1 MGEARPQCRGWGVE
15 ARARSRGGRAAVGTP
30 APSGVRPREI
40 PESPPA
46 TSPAASPVEPPEGG
60 GLGGRPVL
68 LVTIGVPFAE
78 DAVRVAIDAAVD
90 GPQVLVVANV
100 VPLVPSYTAR
110 LSVVFD
116 QPLLAAETG
125 DATLQAA
132 RAAAARGLRVERL
145 LVRSPH
151 VVQAV
156 LELASERRPS
166 LLVFGPDPELAHPRT
181 YRRAAEGIRRRASC
195 LVWLPDSFPRD

>member
-1 MGEARPQCRGWGVE
+1 MAAPPRPVPG
-15 ARARSRGGRAAVGTP
+15 
-30 APSGVRPREI
+30 
-40 PESPPA
+40 PP
-46 TSPAASPVEPPEGG
+46 PAASPFEPSGRD
-60 GLGGRPVL
+60 GLGGGPVL
-68 LVTIGVPFAE
+68 LVTIAVPFAP

-125 DATLQAA
+125 EATLQAA
-132 RAAAARGLRVERL
+132 RAASARGLRVERL

-166 LLVFGPDPELAHPRT
+166 LLVFGPDPGLAHPRT

-195 LVWLPDSFPRD
+195 LVWLPDSLPPD

>member
-1 MGEARPQCRGWGVE
+1 MGARPECGGRDLE
-15 ARARSRGGRAAVGTP
+15 ARATSRAGATVGSAAPVAARPGGLP
-30 APSGVRPREI
+30 EPRPVV
-40 PESPPA
+40 
-46 TSPAASPVEPPEGG
+46 SPVEPPGGG
-60 GLGGRPVL
+60 GLGGGPVL
-68 LVTIGVPFAE
+68 LVTIAVPFAA
-78 DAVRVAIDAAVD
+78 DAVRVAIDAALD

-125 DATLQAA
+125 EATLRAA
-132 RAAAARGLRVERL
+132 RAAAAAGLRVERL

-156 LELASERRPS
+156 LELATERRPS
-166 LLVFGPDPELAHPRT
+166 LLVFGPDPSRAHPRT
-181 YRRAAEGIRRRASC
+181 FRRAAEAIRERASC
-195 LVWLPDSFPRD
+195 LVWLPDSFPQD